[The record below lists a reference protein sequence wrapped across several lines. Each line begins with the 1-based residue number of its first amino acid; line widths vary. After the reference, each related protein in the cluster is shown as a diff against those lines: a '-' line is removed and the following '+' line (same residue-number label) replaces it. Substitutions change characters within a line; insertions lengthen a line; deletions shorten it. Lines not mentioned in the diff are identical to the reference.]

1 MMRQAGK
8 LFRLKQVAGLDLP
21 LGEYTIF
28 GSGPLF
34 VRGLKNEIG
43 DFDLL
48 VTQKIWNEFKN
59 TAGWRQKV
67 APQGGKYLVKGDV
80 ELYKDWKPGRWN
92 VRRLILQSDIIEG
105 LPFVKLSEVLRWKKV
120 YNRRKDQKDIQLILA
135 YLKR

>member
-1 MMRQAGK
+1 MKRQAGK
-8 LFRLKQVAGLDLP
+8 LFRLKQVAKLGLP

-34 VRGLKNEIG
+34 VRGIKDDIG

-48 VTQKIWNEFKN
+48 VTQKIWNKFKN
-59 TAGWRQKV
+59 IPGWQQKV
-67 APQGGKYLVKGDV
+67 SLKGSKYLAKGDV

-92 VRRLILQSDIIEG
+92 VNRLIQQSDIIEG
-105 LPFVKLSEVLRWKKV
+105 LPFVKMSEVLRWKKA

-135 YLKR
+135 YLKK

>member
-8 LFRLKQVAGLDLP
+8 LLRLKQVAKLDLP

-34 VRGLKNEIG
+34 VRGLKDDMG

-48 VTQKIWNEFKN
+48 VTQKIWNKFKN
-59 TAGWRQKV
+59 IAGWQQKV
-67 APQGGKYLVKGDV
+67 ALMGSKYLVKDDV

-92 VRRLILQSDIIEG
+92 VKRLILQSEIIEG
-105 LPFVKLSEVLRWKKV
+105 LPFVNLSEVLRWKKA

-135 YLKR
+135 YLKK